1 MRTIL
6 YNLYKLGLFKRIIPS
21 FLKIYIKIFKK
32 NEIVIKHREI
42 LLNLNLLNPIDR
54 EIFLRDN
61 YEEEQLNY
69 LSKIIDD
76 KKIQYFFDIGAH
88 MGYYSINL
96 AKKKISIIAFEPIK
110 KNFEQL
116 KKNKSL
122 NKLENLDI
130 HNFALSNKKKDII
143 MWVPDINKTGGFS
156 IYDNNDEETQKYDQ
170 KKVFKIINKAEKG
183 DDVIDYKGKKIAIK
197 LDVERHEMKVLE
209 GLNNILLNNDII
221 LQVEIFKER
230 ESSIIEFLK
239 SKNFTFLKSI
249 KRDFYFKN
257 FN

>member
-1 MRTIL
+1 
-6 YNLYKLGLFKRIIPS
+6 
-21 FLKIYIKIFKK
+21 
-32 NEIVIKHREI
+32 
-42 LLNLNLLNPIDR
+42 
-54 EIFLRDN
+54 
-61 YEEEQLNY
+61 
-69 LSKIIDD
+69 
-76 KKIQYFFDIGAH
+76 
-88 MGYYSINL
+88 
-96 AKKKISIIAFEPIK
+96 
-110 KNFEQL
+110 
-116 KKNKSL
+116 
-122 NKLENLDI
+122 
-130 HNFALSNKKKDII
+130 

-156 IYDNNDEETQKYDQ
+156 IYDNSDEETQKYDQ
-170 KKVFKIINKAEKG
+170 KKVFKILNKAEKG

-221 LQVEIFKER
+221 LQVEIFKKR

>member
-1 MRTIL
+1 
-6 YNLYKLGLFKRIIPS
+6 
-21 FLKIYIKIFKK
+21 
-32 NEIVIKHREI
+32 
-42 LLNLNLLNPIDR
+42 
-54 EIFLRDN
+54 
-61 YEEEQLNY
+61 
-69 LSKIIDD
+69 
-76 KKIQYFFDIGAH
+76 

-156 IYDNNDEETQKYDQ
+156 IYDNSDEENQKYDQ
-170 KKVFKIINKAEKG
+170 KKVFKILNKAEKG

-221 LQVEIFKER
+221 LQVEIFKKR

-257 FN
+257 FI